1 MPTLSVAVFES
12 SEQPA
17 RRVADLIAES
27 FAEEQIAVSLTETK
41 PGAWRVTVY
50 FEIAPD
56 ETALRALVKEAAGI
70 EQTQALRFEQ
80 LPQKNWV
87 AESLAGLQP
96 VGAGRFIVHGAH
108 DRAKIPSNRI
118 GIEIEAA
125 VAFGTGHHGTTRGCL
140 LALDRIC
147 KTKVHRHP
155 EVRVKR
161 ASKGDGPGPHPS
173 RRASGAHLRMTG
185 KRVLDLGTGT
195 GVLAIA
201 AARSLHAHVIAT
213 DIDGPSV
220 RAARENMRLN
230 RVSSYVEAI
239 KADGVASLHRR
250 GPFDLIFANILLRP
264 LQRFATPLTKLI
276 APGGCIILSGILRSQ
291 ANAAIAAYHG
301 LVLERRT
308 DIEDWTTLVMRKPQR
323 KNVRVVRR
331 RRRYFF
337 MGA

>member
-1 MPTLSVAVFES
+1 MTSSVPALSVAVFEAG
-12 SEQPA
+12 EQPA
-17 RRVADLIAES
+17 LRAADLIAES
-27 FAEEQIAVSLTETK
+27 FAEEQIAVSVTEIK

-56 ETALRALVKEAAGI
+56 EAALRTLVKEAAGSEQ
-70 EQTQALRFEQ
+70 EQTLRFEQ
-80 LPQKNWV
+80 LAQKNWV

-108 DRAKIPSNRI
+108 DRAKIPGNRT

-140 LALDRIC
+140 LALDTIC
-147 KTKVHRHP
+147 KTDVRRKVHRHP
-155 EVRVKR
+155 EVRAISASTRVFDTLRR
-161 ASKGDGPGPHPS
+161 ASKGGSP
-173 RRASGAHLRMTG
+173 GAHLRMTG
-185 KRVLDLGTGT
+185 MRILDLGTGT

-220 RAARENMRLN
+220 RAARENIRLN

-239 KADGVASLHRR
+239 KADGIAALHRR

-291 ANAAIAAYHG
+291 ANATIAAYHG

-308 DIEDWTTLVMRKPQR
+308 DIEDWTTLVMRK
-323 KNVRVVRR
+323 RR
-331 RRRYFF
+331 R
-337 MGA
+337 

>member
-1 MPTLSVAVFES
+1 MTSRVPSLSVAVFEAG
-12 SEQPA
+12 EQPA
-17 RRVADLIAES
+17 RRVVDLIAES
-27 FAEEQIAVSLTETK
+27 FAEEQIAVSMTETK
-41 PGAWRVTVY
+41 PGAWGVTVY
-50 FEIAPD
+50 FKSPPN
-56 ETALRALVKEAAGI
+56 ETALRALVKEAAGS
-70 EQTQALRFEQ
+70 EQAEALRFEQ
-80 LPQKNWV
+80 LAQKNWV

-108 DRAKIPSNRI
+108 DRAKIPGNRT

-147 KTKVHRHP
+147 KTNR
-155 EVRVKR
+155 
-161 ASKGDGPGPHPS
+161 
-173 RRASGAHLRMTG
+173 TG
-185 KRVLDLGTGT
+185 RLRVLDLGTGT

-239 KADGVASLHRR
+239 KADGIASLRRR

-291 ANAAIAAYHG
+291 ANATIAAYHR
-301 LVLERRT
+301 LVLERRI
-308 DIEDWTTLVMRKPQR
+308 DIEGWTTLVMRKPQR
-323 KNVRVVRR
+323 RSVRVARCSP
-331 RRRYFF
+331 
-337 MGA
+337 AA